1 MRRAIIDI
9 GTNSVR
15 LLIAE
20 KLENGE
26 WNILSKKL
34 NSTRLG
40 EGMSQQKNLSAAA
53 KERTLR
59 AVADFVNDAKE
70 VGIDDLYAY
79 GTAIFRDSP
88 DGASFAK
95 EVEEKTQIP
104 LHILSGTE
112 EAFYSYVGAAGS
124 PGALTAV
131 VDIGGGSTEI
141 CMGFGNDIGFRT
153 SLPLGCVRCTGQFDM
168 VGARGIGELKKHCFE
183 LFSRADEVAA
193 VKRWVFVGGTATS
206 VASMLQ
212 EMEEYDAKK
221 IQGFE
226 VNPEDVTDLLKK
238 LFNISYE
245 ERCHLKGLRPE
256 RADIIVAGVTILDA
270 LMEDF
275 AVEKAIVSDRDLQ
288 EGLLEAD
295 VISPV

>member
-104 LHILSGTE
+104 FL
-112 EAFYSYVGAAGS
+112 AG
-124 PGALTAV
+124 
-131 VDIGGGSTEI
+131 
-141 CMGFGNDIGFRT
+141 
-153 SLPLGCVRCTGQFDM
+153 Q
-168 VGARGIGELKKHCFE
+168 
-183 LFSRADEVAA
+183 
-193 VKRWVFVGGTATS
+193 
-206 VASMLQ
+206 
-212 EMEEYDAKK
+212 
-221 IQGFE
+221 
-226 VNPEDVTDLLKK
+226 KK
-238 LFNISYE
+238 LFT
-245 ERCHLKGLRPE
+245 
-256 RADIIVAGVTILDA
+256 V
-270 LMEDF
+270 M
-275 AVEKAIVSDRDLQ
+275 
-288 EGLLEAD
+288 
-295 VISPV
+295 

>member
-1 MRRAIIDI
+1 MRRASIDI

-193 VKRWVFVGGTATS
+193 
-206 VASMLQ
+206 
-212 EMEEYDAKK
+212 KK

-270 LMEDF
+270 LMEYF